1 MLTEYIDST
10 ETAAAIIRE
19 GGLVAFPTETVFGIG
34 VDATNGAAVAK
45 LFEAK
50 GRPSNNPLI
59 VHLDDGRNW
68 ARAASELPTAA
79 EALLEVFCPGPLTLV
94 LPKLPTISDQVT
106 AGLSTVG
113 VRVPDHSIARE
124 ILRLAAVP
132 VAAPSANRSGRP
144 SGTTWQAVAEDLDGR
159 VDAIFT
165 AGSTTIG
172 IESTVVDCS
181 GTLPVVLRPG
191 AITLQQLQK
200 VVPQTKEFAADEKRL
215 MVESGEQVNSPGILH
230 PHYQPSAKVVLVD
243 TPPVGVS
250 VDVSTVTAFCGLD
263 RRTEMQSGGL
273 DAFAL
278 SRIFESIEDY
288 AAGFYEFL
296 REVDRQSCEKVFV
309 QVAPDEGIGSALRDR
324 QRRAAGG

>member
-10 ETAAAIIRE
+10 ERAAKIIRE

-34 VDATNGAAVAK
+34 VDATNEAAVSK

-59 VHLDDGRNW
+59 VHLDDGSHW
-68 ARAASELPTAA
+68 ARAASELPRVA
-79 EALLEVFCPGPLTLV
+79 EALLDRFCPGPLSLV

-113 VRVPDHSIARE
+113 VRIPDHAIARE
-124 ILRLAAVP
+124 ILRIAAVP

-159 VDAIFT
+159 IDAIFK
-165 AGSTTIG
+165 ADSTTIG

-181 GTLPVVLRPG
+181 GPLPVVLRPG
-191 AITLQQLQK
+191 AITLEQLQQ
-200 VVPQTKEFAADEKRL
+200 VAPQTKEFGRREKGR
-215 MVESGEQVNSPGILH
+215 MVASGEQLNSPGILH
-230 PHYQPSAKVVLVD
+230 PHYQPNAEVVMVEV
-243 TPPVGVS
+243 PPTRLSSDVAAVS
-250 VDVSTVTAFCGLD
+250 AFCGIEGVD
-263 RRTEMQSGGL
+263 GV

-278 SRIFESIEDY
+278 SKIFGSIEDY

-296 REVDRQSCEKVFV
+296 REVDRQSVEKVFV
-309 QVAPDEGIGSALRDR
+309 QITPGEGIGRALRDR

>member
-10 ETAAAIIRE
+10 ERAARIIRE

-34 VDATNGAAVAK
+34 VDATNGDAVAR

-59 VHLDDGRNW
+59 VHLDDGGHW
-68 ARAASELPTAA
+68 PRAASELPMVA
-79 EALLEVFCPGPLTLV
+79 ELLLDVFWPGPLTVV
-94 LPKLPTISDQVT
+94 LPKLPAISDQVT

-124 ILRLAAVP
+124 ILRSAAVP

-159 VDAIFT
+159 IDAIFT
-165 AGSTTIG
+165 ADSTTIG

-181 GTLPVVLRPG
+181 GPLPVLLRPG
-191 AITLQQLQK
+191 AITLQQLQRVAPETK
-200 VVPQTKEFAADEKRL
+200 DFRAGDKRQVVASA
-215 MVESGEQVNSPGILH
+215 EQVNSPGILH
-230 PHYQPSAKVVLVD
+230 PHYQPSAKVRIVEV
-243 TPPVGVS
+243 PPTGVS
-250 VDVSTVTAFCGLD
+250 VGASAVSAFCGL
-263 RRTEMQSGGL
+263 EGGAGI

-278 SRIFESIEDY
+278 SRIFGSIEEY

-296 REVDRQSCEKVFV
+296 REVDRQSCEMVFV
-309 QVAPDEGIGSALRDR
+309 QAAPGDGIGPALRDR